1 MGLFG
6 FGKKARKVVT
16 EVKKME
22 KRDDVEATVWGCMA
36 IAFADGDCSAEE
48 LSTLEKTV
56 AAKPAFAS
64 FSGEIAS
71 MTANA
76 KQQFEASPRS
86 GKAEAMRQLRD
97 VAGTDAAVDV
107 LCLCLDVADKGGID
121 EKEEAVLK
129 DVAQALGLNL
139 NQYL

>member
-6 FGKKARKVVT
+6 FGKKARKVVS

-64 FSGEIAS
+64 FSGEITS

-86 GKAEAMRQLRD
+86 GKAEAMRQLREI
-97 VAGTDAAVDV
+97 AGTPQGAYRYDCILMVR
-107 LCLCLDVADKGGID
+107 
-121 EKEEAVLK
+121 EEDGDICPFLMDSRKLK
-129 DVAQALGLNL
+129 KVG
-139 NQYL
+139 